1 VSRLRPPGLR
11 ARLVLALLVTSAVT
25 LAVAALTLLPPLER
39 RLRKEEVESLL
50 STTQASRPVFQ
61 DVEAHPGAAPTLPD
75 LSRPARSLERR
86 TGARVVVFDDRL
98 MPVADTVPPH
108 AFGGAGSGAQ
118 LVERFPEARM
128 ALARRRAVG
137 RPRGDSP
144 GEATVAA
151 PLRILRRRYVVVVH
165 KRLGDVTVA
174 VGVVRRA
181 FTSAAAAGL
190 AVALLLGLGV
200 ATTLLRR
207 LRRLRDSALQ
217 VGERG
222 LDVAV
227 PEDRRR
233 DEVGDLSRALGSM
246 QARLRQQE
254 QARRRFVATA
264 SHELRTP
271 LASLHGVLELLEDD
285 LGIEPV
291 DLDDA
296 RRQVERARTQT
307 RRLTTLA
314 ADLLDLS
321 RLDADVELR
330 REPVELT
337 ELCRAAASE
346 FDVRL
351 AERDL
356 GLEVATPDAP
366 VWATADP
373 GGVAR
378 IVRIL
383 IDNALRF
390 TPPSAPVRVTLGAE
404 EGCAEIAV
412 SDRGPGVREEER
424 ELIFERFQRGRSP
437 GDAAGFGLGLA
448 IGREL
453 AERMGGRLEVGAEN
467 GGARF
472 TLRLPASSVDDGTG
486 AP

>member
-1 VSRLRPPGLR
+1 MRRLRPPGLR
-11 ARLVLALLVTSAVT
+11 TRLVLALLATSAVT
-25 LAVAALTLLPPLER
+25 LGVAALTLLPPLER

-50 STTQASRPVFQ
+50 STTVAFRPAFQ
-61 DVEAHPGAAPTLPD
+61 DVEADPGRRPTSV
-75 LSRPARSLERR
+75 LSGAARSLARR

-98 MPVADTVPPH
+98 MLVVDTLPPRSLGRRVSADQ
-108 AFGGAGSGAQ
+108 Q
-118 LVERFPEARM
+118 LDRFPEAGV
-128 ALARRRAVG
+128 ALVKRRPVG
-137 RPRGDSP
+137 EPRGGSP
-144 GEATVAA
+144 GEAEVAV
-151 PLRILRRRYVVVVH
+151 PLHISRRRYVVALH

-174 VGVVRRA
+174 VDVVKRA
-181 FTSAAAAGL
+181 FASAAAAGL
-190 AVALLLGLGV
+190 AVALLLGLGL

-217 VGERG
+217 VGQRG

-246 QARLRQQE
+246 QTQLRQQE
-254 QARRRFVATA
+254 GARRRFVATA

-285 LGIEPV
+285 LGAEAL

-296 RRQVERARTQT
+296 RQQVERARMQT
-307 RRLTTLA
+307 RRLVALA

-321 RLDADVELR
+321 RLDADIELR

-351 AERDL
+351 AERHL
-356 GLEVATPDAP
+356 ELEVAAPDTP
-366 VWATADP
+366 VWAIADP

-390 TPPSAPVRVTLGAE
+390 TPPAAPVRVSLVSR
-404 EGCAEIAV
+404 EGSAEIAV
-412 SDRGPGVREEER
+412 SDRGPGVRAEER
-424 ELIFERFQRGRSP
+424 ELIFERFRRGSTP

-453 AERMGGRLEVGAEN
+453 AERMNGGLDVAGEN

-472 TLRLPASSVDDGTG
+472 TLALPASDV
-486 AP
+486 PQ

>member
-1 VSRLRPPGLR
+1 M
-11 ARLVLALLVTSAVT
+11 LALVATSAVT
-25 LAVAALTLLPPLER
+25 LGVAALTLLPPLER

-50 STTQASRPVFQ
+50 STAVAFRPVLQ
-61 DVEAHPGAAPTLPD
+61 DVEAAPAREPSTAALTG
-75 LSRPARSLERR
+75 PARSLERR
-86 TGARVVVFDDRL
+86 TGARVVIFDDRL
-98 MPVADTVPPH
+98 TPVVDTLPPRSPGRPVPPD
-108 AFGGAGSGAQ
+108 Q
-118 LVERFPEARM
+118 LLDRFPEARV
-128 ALARRRAVG
+128 ALSSRRPVG
-137 RPRGDSP
+137 RPRGGSP
-144 GEATVAA
+144 GEAEVAV
-151 PLRILRRRYVVVVH
+151 PLHVHRRRYVVALH

-174 VGVVRRA
+174 VGVVKRA
-181 FTSAAAAGL
+181 FASAAAAGL
-190 AVALLLGLGV
+190 GVALLLGLGL

-207 LRRLRDSALQ
+207 LRRLRDSAIQ

-222 LDVAV
+222 LDVTV

-246 QARLRQQE
+246 QTQLRQQE
-254 QARRRFVATA
+254 DARRQFVATA

-285 LGIEPV
+285 LGAEPV
-291 DLDDA
+291 DIGDA
-296 RRQVERARTQT
+296 RLQVERARTQT
-307 RRLTTLA
+307 RRLVALA

-321 RLDADVELR
+321 RLDADIELR
-330 REPVELT
+330 QEPVELT

-351 AERDL
+351 QERDL
-356 GLEVATPDAP
+356 ALEMATPDTP
-366 VWATADP
+366 VWAIADP

-390 TPPSAPVRVTLGAE
+390 TPPAAPVRVSLATH
-404 EGCAEIAV
+404 EGSAQIAV
-412 SDRGPGVREEER
+412 SDRGPGVRDEER
-424 ELIFERFQRGRSP
+424 ELFFERFRRGSTP

-453 AERMGGRLEVGAEN
+453 AERMSGRLDVGSGN

-472 TLRLPASSVDDGTG
+472 TLALPASDV
-486 AP
+486 PE

>member
-1 VSRLRPPGLR
+1 
-11 ARLVLALLVTSAVT
+11 VLALLATSAVT
-25 LAVAALTLLPPLER
+25 LGVAALTLLPPLER

-50 STTQASRPVFQ
+50 STTVAFRPAFE
-61 DVEAHPGAAPTLPD
+61 DVEASSGRLPASD
-75 LSRPARSLERR
+75 LARVAHSLERR
-86 TGARVVVFDDRL
+86 TGARVVVFDARL
-98 MPVADTVPPH
+98 VPVVDTLPP
-108 AFGGAGSGAQ
+108 GSPGRSVLANQ
-118 LVERFPEARM
+118 LLDRFPQARV
-128 ALARRRAVG
+128 ALAKRRAVAKS
-137 RPRGDSP
+137 RGGSP
-144 GEATVAA
+144 GEAEVGV
-151 PLRILRRRYVVVVH
+151 PLHIAQHRYVVALH
-165 KRLGDVTVA
+165 KRLDDVTVA
-174 VGVVRRA
+174 VAVVKRA
-181 FTSAAAAGL
+181 FASAAAAGL
-190 AVALLLGLGV
+190 VVALLLGLGF

-207 LRRLRDSALQ
+207 LRRLRESALQ

-222 LDVAV
+222 LDVGVA
-227 PEDRRR
+227 EDRRH

-246 QARLRQQE
+246 QAQLRQQE
-254 QARRRFVATA
+254 DARRQFVSTA

-285 LGIEPV
+285 LAAERL

-296 RRQVERARTQT
+296 RQQVGRARMQT
-307 RRLTTLA
+307 RRLIALA

-321 RLDADVELR
+321 RLDADIELR
-330 REPVELT
+330 CEPVELT

-351 AERDL
+351 AERH
-356 GLEVATPDAP
+356 LELDVAAPDAP
-366 VWATADP
+366 VWAIADP

-390 TPPSAPVRVTLGAE
+390 TPPAAPVRVSLARR
-404 EGCAEIAV
+404 EGSAEIAV

-424 ELIFERFQRGRSP
+424 ELIFERFQRGSRP

-453 AERMGGRLEVGAEN
+453 AERMNGALDVAGEN

-472 TLRLPASSVDDGTG
+472 TLVLPESEVPG
-486 AP
+486 